1 MDMLFLLAR
10 LVLIFVAHVNKMYN
24 LVWSEAHAIIYLS
37 SDVAL
42 LY

>member
-1 MDMLFLLAR
+1 MGMLFLLAR
-10 LVLIFVAHVNKMYN
+10 LMLIFVTCVNIMYN
-24 LVWSEAHAIIYLS
+24 LVWTEAHAIIYLS